1 MTGPVT
7 TQSRMSRAESSV
19 RRGQALSCSADPA
32 ALLVTSPVTA
42 PAQYMSLYILC
53 LCIASAIASALDLLL
68 VLTIADALA
77 NQGIAIA
84 RAFNRPP
91 RRLSL
96 TTLCVSICHL
106 ACSPPPVCSAVGTG
120 TEHMS
125 ADRHVHRGS
134 ARSARPHSR
143 SQLLVAGRR
152 VRVPRAERWS
162 HARRERASVHL
173 TLSSVPTHISH
184 EI

>member
-1 MTGPVT
+1 MT

-32 ALLVTSPVTA
+32 ALLLVTSPVTS

-96 TTLCVSICHL
+96 TILCVSTCH
-106 ACSPPPVCSAVGTG
+106 
-120 TEHMS
+120 
-125 ADRHVHRGS
+125 
-134 ARSARPHSR
+134 
-143 SQLLVAGRR
+143 VAQ
-152 VRVPRAERWS
+152 
-162 HARRERASVHL
+162 
-173 TLSSVPTHISH
+173 
-184 EI
+184 